1 MTNLIDFM
9 MFVGCVAIVILS
21 VWGTFLGIQI
31 LIEAFKKGHMGGM
44 DACILVISM
53 SSILLSIMSVSDY
66 WKRIQQVSAQ
76 HDAIEGKIRQSEQ
89 DLDKKLNRMISAEEW
104 KKME

>member
-21 VWGTFLGIQI
+21 VWGTFLGIQV
-31 LIEAFKKGHMGGM
+31 LIEAFKKGHMSGM
-44 DACILVISM
+44 DACILVMSM

-76 HDAIEGKIRQSEQ
+76 HDVIEGKIRQSEQ
-89 DLDKKLNRMISAEEW
+89 DLDKKLNRMIPAEEW

>member
-9 MFVGCVAIVILS
+9 MFVGCVAIVILA

-44 DACILVISM
+44 DACVLVMSM
-53 SSILLSIMSVSDY
+53 SSILLATMSVSDY

-76 HDAIEGKIRQSEQ
+76 HDAIEGKIRQAEQ
-89 DLDKKLNRMISAEEW
+89 NLDKKLNRIIPAEEW
-104 KKME
+104 EKTE

>member
-9 MFVGCVAIVILS
+9 MFVGCVAIVILA

-44 DACILVISM
+44 DACVLVMSM
-53 SSILLSIMSVSDY
+53 SSILLATMSVSDY

-76 HDAIEGKIRQSEQ
+76 HDAIEGKIRQAETE
-89 DLDKKLNRMISAEEW
+89 LDKKLNRMIQKEEW
-104 KKME
+104 EKTE